1 MTHSADNILFKPGRR
16 DFIKK
21 SGLAT
26 LGLVIGIDSAAQVLN
41 LTWSTQTGTPFE
53 ISPFILI
60 DIHNNITIVNPRND
74 MGQGTI
80 HAVPAMIAEELEVS
94 LDQVTIIQSDGKAKY
109 GPQTCVWTRSQSSF
123 YM

>member
-1 MTHSADNILFKPGRR
+1 MHATDTSFKSGRR

-26 LGLVIGIDSAAQVLN
+26 LGLVIGIDSTARAFNITRPTEPAA
-41 LTWSTQTGTPFE
+41 PFE

-60 DIHNNITIVNPRND
+60 DIHNNITIINPRND

-80 HAVPAMIAEELEVS
+80 HSVPAMIAEELEVTQAS
-94 LDQVTIIQSDGKAKY
+94 LAQAEANLALAQHHTAPVAL
-109 GPQTCVWTRSQSSF
+109 RHRA
-123 YM
+123 